1 MSLHQPNRMN
11 VMDMTNMAWTDER
24 IEQLKT
30 MWEKGL
36 TASQIADELGGVSRN
51 AVIGKAHRLG
61 LKSRPSPVKAK
72 PVPEPKAKQPAK
84 PLAEPSIETPAV
96 AAEEPAPAK
105 PKKATPAIVA
115 AEPAPPMPVVEPAGA
130 DAQEASEPVVAA
142 TPLAPRSDMPKI
154 VSVGPGGFLR
164 QGPGDQQAPI
174 PPAPPRRLVPAKPS
188 PEVADRTSL
197 LELNERVCRWP
208 INHPGEPD
216 FHFCG
221 APVNPGFPYCI
232 EHCGRAYQAQLP
244 RGTRRAPPPMPFGGP
259 RVR

>member
-1 MSLHQPNRMN
+1 MTMS
-11 VMDMTNMAWTDER
+11 WTEER
-24 IEQLKT
+24 INTLT
-30 MWEKGL
+30 RMWEGGA

-61 LKSRPSPVKAK
+61 LKARPSPVKANETKSAPPEKSASTAK
-72 PVPEPKAKQPAK
+72 PVAKPAK
-84 PLAEPSIETPAV
+84 ARPDVEQVESPAEEEEELEVETTAAPSGEDAVPVSTPA
-96 AAEEPAPAK
+96 PN
-105 PKKATPAIVA
+105 
-115 AEPAPPMPVVEPAGA
+115 
-130 DAQEASEPVVAA
+130 
-142 TPLAPRSDMPKI
+142 APRI

-188 PEVADRTSL
+188 PEIADKTSL
-197 LELNERVCRWP
+197 LDLNDRVCRWP
-208 INHPGEPD
+208 MGHPGEAD

-221 APVNPGFPYCI
+221 EKVNPGFPYCV

-244 RGTRRAPPPMPFGGP
+244 RGARRPPPPLPFGGP